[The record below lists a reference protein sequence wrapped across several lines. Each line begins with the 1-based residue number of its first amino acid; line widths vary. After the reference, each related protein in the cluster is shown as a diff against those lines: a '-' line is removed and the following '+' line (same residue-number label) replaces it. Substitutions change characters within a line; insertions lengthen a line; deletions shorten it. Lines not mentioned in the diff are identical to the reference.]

1 MKKIIFI
8 LSVVAASMMATSCM
22 QALDNVAP
30 KNAIPVDKLT
40 SNELG
45 KLINGTLFQMEG
57 FTQSYWWDGSYMGED
72 LIEGPGGKAFDP
84 HADTM
89 DPSAS
94 RPSSRW
100 NKAFTVLKHVNG
112 LLDAANAA
120 PNGATKTEALG
131 VAYFCRAY
139 IYYNLVI
146 RFGNVPIVRNT
157 TNDVIPISN
166 QAAVWTMIKEDIN
179 NALKYVPALSNKYYI
194 SKEAVKCLQAYVH
207 LWNGENDEAIA
218 CADEVIGNKSLVLS
232 GTSEK
237 YASMFISGTTCEEM
251 ILSWANTRTAS
262 FLRLFDYT
270 NDTDGSWTCA
280 APEAYR
286 EGLFANTGGDATR
299 EGDIRQAVC
308 FTSSDWKRIIKFP
321 NGNDALGQFIKND
334 NPSSSPL
341 MVFRLADAYLVK
353 AEALINKGESSK
365 ADAIATL
372 ATFMSKRYS
381 KVEIADNI
389 SLSALEDLLMDEL
402 HREFYAEGRRWFE
415 IKRRHRLD
423 LYKQW
428 PGEGYDYLL
437 LWPIPLSQR
446 ELAGF
451 NNYPQNPGYAG
462 A

>member
-120 PNGATKTEALG
+120 PNGAAKTEALG

-146 RFGNVPIVRNT
+146 RFGNVPIVRTT
-157 TNDVIPISN
+157 TNDVIPISK
-166 QAAVWTMIKEDIN
+166 QAEVWKMIKDDIN
-179 NALKYVPALSNKYYI
+179 EALKYVPALSNKYYI

-218 CADEVIGNKSLVLS
+218 CAEEVIGNKSLVLS
-232 GTSEK
+232 ATSEK
-237 YASMFISGTTCEEM
+237 YASMFVSGTTCEEM

-286 EGLFANTGGDATR
+286 EGLFVNTGGDATR

-321 NGNDALGQFIKND
+321 NGGQGFGQFIANEE
-334 NPSSSPL
+334 PSASPIQI
-341 MVFRLADAYLVK
+341 FRLADAYLTK
-353 AEALINKGESSK
+353 AEAQGAS
-365 ADAIATL
+365 AGL
-372 ATFMSKRYS
+372 ATMKAFMEKRYAS
-381 KVEIADNI
+381 V
-389 SLSALEDLLMDEL
+389 SLPSSMTEKEFQDLVLDENN
-402 HREFYAEGRRWFE
+402 REFYAEGRRWFD
-415 IKRRHRLD
+415 IKRTGRTD
-423 LYKQW
+423 LIKCW
-428 PGEGYDYLL
+428 DKRDHLL
-437 LWPIPLSQR
+437 YWPIPQDEIDLVGK
-446 ELAGF
+446 EA
-451 NNYPQNPGYAG
+451 YPQNPGY
-462 A
+462 